1 MTTAIDPPTGYFDLS
16 GERAKFY
23 EGHDGTYWQ
32 VMTDDRVVAVLHRDA
47 KGWFGERDQG
57 KRFLDPEEA
66 ARLARA
72 GLI

>member
-1 MTTAIDPPTGYFDLS
+1 MTTAIDPPSGYFDLS

-23 EGHDGTYWQ
+23 ESADGTYWQ
-32 VMTDDRVVAVLHRDA
+32 VMTDDRVVAVLHRDE
-47 KGWFGERDQG
+47 KGWFGDSESK

-72 GLI
+72 GRI